1 MKPDRQQLIESL
13 ATGNINEI
21 LKKSPYKFFFTVF
34 LDDNPNGT
42 IGYKLEVLKYAT
54 KNKPFT
60 RETRTGIGNFE
71 DTLTAEEKK
80 YMELCHRIGRICC
93 FEISS

>member
-13 ATGNINEI
+13 ATGNITDI
-21 LKKSPYKFFFTVF
+21 LKKIPYKFSFTVF
-34 LDDNPNGT
+34 VEEHPDGT

-60 RETRTGIGNFE
+60 KETRTGVGKYE
-71 DTLTAEEKK
+71 GTLTVEEKK